1 MNNSLIGHEP
11 LPETGR
17 FLSVCFV
24 PVGFQKNRQESE
36 TIPVAVENPTG
47 INAGITVGLGITDG
61 NDKTVRNHHP
71 KS

>member
-1 MNNSLIGHEP
+1 MKNVFILYTTRNGEILVGLLYSCR
-11 LPETGR
+11 LP
-17 FLSVCFV
+17 
-24 PVGFQKNRQESE
+24 KNRQESE
-36 TIPVAVENPTG
+36 AIPVAVENPTG